1 MGYNESMT
9 RLADAVRAKSGAT
22 GKLTIARMTEAV
34 NTITSGGGGGGTAAF
49 YKCVSVDKNNNT
61 WSGYKAV
68 LSSGVY
74 TFENSVTEG
83 LTYGTGFT
91 PKVNEVYSIDAL
103 IHVKNL
109 YDGSDPAIL
118 LEVSFANSNR
128 TPAKGSIDITGEYE
142 ANSDGLFFYGG
153 DIGTDVAL
161 EDIADEFTIY
171 CEVKTHNED
180 RIALFAANDDDQ
192 KIGIDTNGG
201 TWNIWAGN
209 YGWDILEADSGFEP
223 DEYSSSGRSESEV
236 RYGEFQKIVFTHSGD
251 NWDLY
256 VDGVN
261 VLHRIRD
268 GRIRTGGTL
277 RFNRWGHG
285 GFTGYDTTYKTILV
299 LQRALTADEVAAL

>member
-22 GKLTIARMTEAV
+22 GKLTVARMTELV

-83 LTYGTGFT
+83 LTCGTGFT

-142 ANSDGLFFYGG
+142 ANSDGLFFYNG

-171 CEVKTHNED
+171 CEVKTNNED
-180 RIALFAANDDDQ
+180 RIALFAANDDDC
-192 KIGIDTNGG
+192 KIGIDTHGG
-201 TWNIWAGN
+201 TWNIWAGSDWWN
-209 YGWDILEADSGFEP
+209 ILEADSGFEP
-223 DEYSSSGRSESEV
+223 DEYSSSGRSESYV

-299 LQRALTADEVAAL
+299 LQRALTADEVATL